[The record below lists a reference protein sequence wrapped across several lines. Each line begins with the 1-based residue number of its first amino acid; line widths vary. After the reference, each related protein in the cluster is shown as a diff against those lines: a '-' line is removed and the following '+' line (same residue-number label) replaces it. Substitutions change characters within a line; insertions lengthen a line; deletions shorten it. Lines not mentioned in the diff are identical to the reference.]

1 MPWHED
7 IVALLS
13 AIPPISREDVNM
25 ILPEVRD
32 VEEENRLPP
41 FRMDEMEFGER
52 EAEFSRQPILQHS
65 EIGVNADCTQR
76 PTNLDNRVMGF
87 EKIVPDLQAQPRERN
102 KTCTNHDTISKDIEV
117 CHRANV

>member
-41 FRMDEMEFGER
+41 FRMDEMEFGET
-52 EAEFSRQPILQHS
+52 EAEISIQTILQHS
-65 EIGVNADCTQR
+65 EIGVIDYLMLGMM
-76 PTNLDNRVMGF
+76 NLDNCVMRF
-87 EKIVPDLQAQPRERN
+87 EKIVPDLQAQPPERN